1 MEITNSRL
9 LHNGGSANEHIGCV
23 GFVYGSG
30 KLDKVIM
37 DDCSSSGN
45 GGAATIYTPLK
56 VEFTNTVIQKSQ
68 AAVGGAFWI
77 MESPDVALQHVEI
90 DGCKATVSDGGGL
103 AILGGATV
111 ALTEVT
117 VRDSR
122 ARESGGCLYAAGSD
136 STLHHVV
143 LDGCTAK
150 DGGGLFVGASA
161 NAVASHLT
169 ISDCRALGGLGG
181 GLAVSGGVV
190 ASHLTISDCHA
201 LDGSGGGLAVSG
213 GVVNLHNGSISSMAA
228 EMRSDETLKGGLI
241 DVAGGVGHT

>member
-9 LHNGGSANEHIGCV
+9 LHNGGGANEHIGCV

-37 DDCSSSGN
+37 DDCSSIGN
-45 GGAATIYTPLK
+45 GGGATIYTPYK
-56 VEFTNTVIQKSQ
+56 VEFTNAVIRKSQ
-68 AAVGGAFWI
+68 AAIGGAFWI
-77 MESPDVALQHVEI
+77 MLSPDVALQHIKI
-90 DGCKATVSDGGGL
+90 DGCKATVGDGGGL
-103 AILGGATV
+103 AILVGATV

-122 ARESGGCLYAAGSD
+122 APVSGGCLSAVGST
-136 STLHHVV
+136 STLHHVEF
-143 LDGCTAK
+143 DGCTAK

-161 NAVASHLT
+161 K
-169 ISDCRALGGLGG
+169 
-181 GLAVSGGVV
+181 VV
-190 ASHLTISDCHA
+190 ASPLTIADCHA

-213 GVVNLHNGSISSMAA
+213 GVVNLHNGSISSKAA

-241 DVAGGVGHT
+241 DVAGGAGRT